1 MPNSDQS
8 TAPVEDVIGEWIPE
22 MQRKRVKVNRQDA
35 RGMLR
40 VLGKLDSNQDL

>member
-22 MQRKRVKVNRQDA
+22 MQRKQVKANRKDA
-35 RGMLR
+35 PGMLR